1 MEVIL
6 QNVKPARGRKLKA
19 ELLPGALDFKSYV
32 HQLGVEVAGLVHTGY
47 DVGDATHC
55 WRFIRRS
62 DNLFL
67 LVCNF

>member
-19 ELLPGALDFKSYV
+19 ELLPGALGFKSYV

-62 DNLFL
+62 DTLFL